1 MWYFARYA
9 LCIPS
14 FKEIPS
20 SNYWSRFFFFPLHHP
35 FLQLILMEVGM
46 RSAAEHRKEL
56 KLESGNSVSGW
67 IQILFFFFFKHP
79 VRRSKL
85 AYHTWRSHHF
95 SRGYMEELSCWNWT
109 VIASLNLST
118 SALRSVEVKCSTVSA
133 LH

>member
-1 MWYFARYA
+1 MFLLITKKLFIFFSPNTGNPYTCDILLDMHFVFLVSKKYLLPTTGAD
-9 LCIPS
+9 
-14 FKEIPS
+14 
-20 SNYWSRFFFFPLHHP
+20 FFFFPLHHP

-85 AYHTWRSHHF
+85 AYHT
-95 SRGYMEELSCWNWT
+95 
-109 VIASLNLST
+109 
-118 SALRSVEVKCSTVSA
+118 
-133 LH
+133 